1 MEHHHPKVALD
12 RTVQLL
18 KVVHFVLKF
27 DHMIM
32 INDIAETFCTI
43 FIMSLF
49 SILCIESI
57 TYQELDQDAE
67 TLLLEVVLHN

>member
-1 MEHHHPKVALD
+1 MALVALEGVAEKLVAHTEHHHPKVALD

-32 INDIAETFCTI
+32 VFENCTTKRN
-43 FIMSLF
+43 IMSPL
-49 SILCIESI
+49 SI
-57 TYQELDQDAE
+57 
-67 TLLLEVVLHN
+67 